1 MILSD
6 KAVVPNQGSA
16 GKVLHPWC
24 LGLIY
29 RPPGHATVVPVALGD
44 PSVVGSDI

>member
-16 GKVLHPWC
+16 GKVLHPWPN
-24 LGLIY
+24 L
-29 RPPGHATVVPVALGD
+29 PPSRRHATVVPVALGD